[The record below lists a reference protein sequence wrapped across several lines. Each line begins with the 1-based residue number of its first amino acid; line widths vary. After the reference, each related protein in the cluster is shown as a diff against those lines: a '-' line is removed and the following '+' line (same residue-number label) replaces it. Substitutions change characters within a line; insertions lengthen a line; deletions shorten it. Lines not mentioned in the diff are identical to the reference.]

1 MEVKMKVRVDKE
13 GILHLQRT
21 DKLRKVYCPHDG
33 NFCSDACA
41 LFDVDFK
48 YPNVIISLCT
58 KEYVIENE
66 EFTDERPRGVEY
78 DD

>member
-1 MEVKMKVRVDKE
+1 MKVRVDKE

-41 LFDVDFK
+41 LFDVYFK